1 MEHPMSSEHNILIL
15 RESKKVKKT
24 NLLRMKFQSLEML
37 RKELKQHLILRRKS
51 PKMLRKLKKRKR
63 TKM

>member
-1 MEHPMSSEHNILIL
+1 MQDFVSELTKRIPRRL
-15 RESKKVKKT
+15 RKKS

-51 PKMLRKLKKRKR
+51 PKMQRKLKKRRR

>member
-1 MEHPMSSEHNILIL
+1 MQDFVSELTKRNPRRL
-15 RESKKVKKT
+15 RKKS

-51 PKMLRKLKKRKR
+51 PKMLRKLKKRRR

>member
-1 MEHPMSSEHNILIL
+1 MQDFVSELTKRNPRRL
-15 RESKKVKKT
+15 RKKS

-51 PKMLRKLKKRKR
+51 PKMLRKLKKRR
-63 TKM
+63 RMKM

>member
-1 MEHPMSSEHNILIL
+1 MQDFVSELTKRNSRRL
-15 RESKKVKKT
+15 RKKS

-51 PKMLRKLKKRKR
+51 PKMLRKLKKRRR
-63 TKM
+63 TMM

>member
-1 MEHPMSSEHNILIL
+1 MQDFVSELTKRNSRRL
-15 RESKKVKKT
+15 RKKS
-24 NLLRMKFQSLEML
+24 NLLKMKFQSLEML

>member
-1 MEHPMSSEHNILIL
+1 MQDFVSELTKRNSRRL
-15 RESKKVKKT
+15 RKKS

-51 PKMLRKLKKRKR
+51 PKMLRKLKKRRR
-63 TKM
+63 TKS